1 MLLLPGKHFKIQY
14 GYSLITV
21 TMKYKLWKSVLM
33 QVTWI
38 LNMLFIDL
46 KKIKYFF
53 VLYKYKDEQP
63 YLWCKG

>member
-46 KKIKYFF
+46 KKI
-53 VLYKYKDEQP
+53 
-63 YLWCKG
+63 